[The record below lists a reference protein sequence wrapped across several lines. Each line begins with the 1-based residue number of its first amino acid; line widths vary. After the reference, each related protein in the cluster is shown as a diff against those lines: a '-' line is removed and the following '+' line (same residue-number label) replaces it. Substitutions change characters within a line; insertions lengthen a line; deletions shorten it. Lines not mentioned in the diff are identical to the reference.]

1 MIVDVFV
8 SERDGENSLDDE
20 VFLLVRDEKRI
31 PWIDDDL
38 VNSSGKLEDSI
49 DPLKEEHPRI
59 RGEFSAVEVD
69 VDFFVV
75 FARLGCQMGG
85 FHGTVCL
92 VVRGEMWLQFH
103 CNVFDDNILPRRPFQ
118 ENPAP

>member
-20 VFLLVRDEKRI
+20 VFLRVRDEKRI

-38 VNSSGKLEDSI
+38 VDSFGKLGDSI
-49 DPLKEEHPRI
+49 DPLKKEHPRI
-59 RGEFSAVEVD
+59 RGKLSAVEVD

-75 FARLGCQMGG
+75 FGWLGCQMVG
-85 FHGTVCL
+85 FHVTVCL
-92 VVRGEMWLQFH
+92 VVR
-103 CNVFDDNILPRRPFQ
+103 V
-118 ENPAP
+118 